1 MRNLLMM
8 VGMPDLPLLSI
19 IIVCSMIVLTALL
32 FGWISDMLM
41 GDGGFG
47 IALNAA
53 LVLIGAFLGAW
64 AWQRFGVPTR
74 LDPNALRAAI
84 ALGSGLA
91 LLVAAAVLRP

>member
-1 MRNLLMM
+1 MRSLLMM

-47 IALNAA
+47 ITLNAA

-84 ALGSGLA
+84 ALGSGLV